1 MIAEKIKAT
10 QGISVALR
18 APSLPRG
25 EASSKGDPHRPAP
38 AAAPDPEVPAKAAR
52 RRFTADYKLRIL
64 KLADACTEPGSL
76 GALLRQEGLYSTN
89 LATWRRQRDE
99 GTLSALTPKKR
110 GRKGNGRGAPPPP
123 FAGEG
128 GIKPAC
134 DALDIPRSGFYRREA
149 RKNAPPAEPKKCP
162 IPPRALS
169 SDERQGGLDILHSAR
184 VAAPGAP

>member
-25 EASSKGDPHRPAP
+25 EASSKGDPHRAAP

-52 RRFTADYKLRIL
+52 RRFTADFKLRIL

-110 GRKGNGRGAPPPP
+110 GRKGNGREPLLLENTKLRKENERLTMRLRHAELIIDVQKKVSQMLGVPLTPTE
-123 FAGEG
+123 EG
-128 GIKPAC
+128 GT
-134 DALDIPRSGFYRREA
+134 S
-149 RKNAPPAEPKKCP
+149 
-162 IPPRALS
+162 
-169 SDERQGGLDILHSAR
+169 
-184 VAAPGAP
+184 